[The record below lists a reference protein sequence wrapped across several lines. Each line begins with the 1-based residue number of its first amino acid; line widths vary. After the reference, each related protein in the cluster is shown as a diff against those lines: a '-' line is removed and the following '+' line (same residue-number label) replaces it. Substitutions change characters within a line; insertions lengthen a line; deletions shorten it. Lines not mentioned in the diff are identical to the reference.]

1 MSRCSRSRVKVMIIH
16 NFHSDGESTFILIY
30 FKIYFYSIS
39 MGIELTLIIYT
50 VVRIPKDVRTCSS
63 YYEPST
69 RPSRSSV
76 ATF

>member
-1 MSRCSRSRVKVMIIH
+1 MSRCSRSRVTVIILD
-16 NFHSDGESTFILIY
+16 FHSDGESIFILIS
-30 FKIYFYSIS
+30 FKIYSYSIS

-50 VVRIPKDVRTCSS
+50 VVRIPKDAQTCSS